1 MPSTPGKVQL
11 HAQAFSERTGQALFL
26 QHRHQ
31 LYFPELPFLGQRPFK
46 SGNIGQATDH
56 RHFPLRQSAME
67 QDHAQIQEQIDH
79 RGRALERT
87 ALGKCRQIAF
97 QPVGALHQPSH
108 GSCGSTQQQG
118 DHVEQQPG
126 TFGQDCPTTLGI

>member
-1 MPSTPGKVQL
+1 
-11 HAQAFSERTGQALFL
+11 
-26 QHRHQ
+26 
-31 LYFPELPFLGQRPFK
+31 
-46 SGNIGQATDH
+46 
-56 RHFPLRQSAME
+56 ME

-97 QPVGALHQPSH
+97 QPVDALHQPSH

-126 TFGQDCPTTLGI
+126 TFGKDCPTALGI